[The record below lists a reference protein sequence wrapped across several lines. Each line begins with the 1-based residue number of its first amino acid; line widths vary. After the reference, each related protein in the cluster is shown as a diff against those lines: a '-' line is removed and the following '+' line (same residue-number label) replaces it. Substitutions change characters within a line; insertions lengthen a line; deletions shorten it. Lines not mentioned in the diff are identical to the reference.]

1 MAKRSLATAWKP
13 CRSSRRNANA
23 ICVDARRNKLTALEI
38 FGESRASKNGAA
50 AARVIYPRPR
60 FIAISRKIEPGSGDP
75 AAVFLFVIRDAIS
88 QTDPRPIAG
97 QAVMGRTMG
106 TSASYP
112 QRPIRSLI
120 ILHFRIDV

>member
-1 MAKRSLATAWKP
+1 
-13 CRSSRRNANA
+13 
-23 ICVDARRNKLTALEI
+23 
-38 FGESRASKNGAA
+38 
-50 AARVIYPRPR
+50 
-60 FIAISRKIEPGSGDP
+60 
-75 AAVFLFVIRDAIS
+75 LFVIRAAIS
-88 QTDPRPIAG
+88 QTKLEDPRSIAG